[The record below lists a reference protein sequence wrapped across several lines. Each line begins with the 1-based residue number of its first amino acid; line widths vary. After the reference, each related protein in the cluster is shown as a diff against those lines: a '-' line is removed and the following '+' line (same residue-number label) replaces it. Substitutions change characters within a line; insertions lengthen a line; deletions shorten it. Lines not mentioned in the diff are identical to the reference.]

1 MGCFVIL
8 ASGFDLLPPIPPQI
22 LICTSGLAAIS
33 LCLLRSPPAIPS
45 HRPKSWS
52 LVFFINKNLPSPLW
66 CAWGGRNH
74 PPAMWKRERN
84 LDVELSCALYESPN
98 QPRASGQRPPEPE
111 KKPQSAIGLEKQ
123 SRKAS
128 AEVWSPGLVSV
139 ALLLHRHAHNHG
151 RRPAFLLPLPLN
163 LLLPSLRQRLPFVPL
178 VLPIT
183 IINVPN

>member
-1 MGCFVIL
+1 MSPPL
-8 ASGFDLLPPIPPQI
+8 ASGHPFSSPQE
-22 LICTSGLAAIS
+22 LDS
-33 LCLLRSPPAIPS
+33 CLL
-45 HRPKSWS
+45 HKQ
-52 LVFFINKNLPSPLW
+52 NLPSPLW
-66 CAWGGRNH
+66 RAWGGRNH

-128 AEVWSPGLVSV
+128 AEVWSPGLLSV
-139 ALLLHRHAHNHG
+139 ALLPHRRAHNHG

-163 LLLPSLRQRLPFVPL
+163 LLLPSHKQGLPFVPL
-178 VLPIT
+178 VLPTT